1 MKKTLI
7 FNIIGKILIF
17 EAVVMV
23 LPLFI
28 SFIYKERTIYKLS
41 FVITMSV
48 LASIGFF
55 MNIKK
60 AEDVA
65 MKARDGFVIVA
76 LSWILMSA
84 LGALPFVISKDIP
97 NYFDALF
104 EISSGFS
111 TTGASSI
118 KDLSVISKSM
128 LFWRSFSHWLG
139 GMGILVLILS
149 FIPESKDGSTIH
161 IMRAESTGPQVGKL
175 VSKVKI
181 TSRILYLIY
190 LTITFIEFIFLL
202 LGPDKNIGV
211 YESILLSFSTAG
223 TGGFAV
229 LSSSVV
235 TYSAYTQYVIGIFM
249 LIFGT
254 NFTIY
259 YLLLIGKW
267 KEVIKSEE
275 LKWYI
280 ITAALAI
287 VLIMFSIRNLY
298 SSFEE
303 VFRLSFFQVFSVMST
318 SGFTAVDF
326 AKEWPTL
333 AKWTLILLMF
343 TGCCAGSTG
352 GGIKISRLVILVK
365 TSWQNIRKMI
375 NPRRVSVVKYDGNV
389 LTDDVSKSVQTF
401 FITYIFI
408 TAIVTLLIS
417 IIEPDID
424 VLSNLTGTIS
434 CIGNVGPGLSMVGSY
449 GDFSFYSSLSKLIF
463 SLTMITGRLEIFPL
477 IIALSPSTWRKK

>member
-7 FNIIGKILIF
+7 FNIIGKILLF

-23 LPLFI
+23 LPLI
-28 SFIYKERTIYKLS
+28 VSFIYNEDTIYKLA
-41 FVITMSV
+41 FVITISI
-48 LASIGFF
+48 LASLGFF

-60 AEDVA
+60 ADNVA
-65 MKARDGFVIVA
+65 MKAREGFVIVA
-76 LSWILMSA
+76 LSWILISCF
-84 LGALPFVISKDIP
+84 GALPFVISKDIP

-111 TTGASSI
+111 TTGASII

-139 GMGILVLILS
+139 GMGILVLILT

-175 VSKVKI
+175 VSRVKI

-190 LTITFIEFIFLL
+190 LSITIVEFVFLVF
-202 LGPDKNIGV
+202 GPDNNIGI

-249 LIFGT
+249 FIFGT

-259 YLLLIGKW
+259 YLILIGKW
-267 KEVIKSEE
+267 KEAFKSEE

-280 ITAALAI
+280 VTASLAI
-287 VLIMFSIRNLY
+287 LFIMFSIRNIY

-303 VFRLSFFQVFSVMST
+303 IFRLSFFQVGSVMST

-326 AKEWPTL
+326 AVEWPTL
-333 AKWTLILLMF
+333 ANWTLILLMF

-352 GGIKISRLVILVK
+352 GGMKISRLVILVK
-365 TSWQNIRKMI
+365 TSWQSIRKMI

-389 LTDDVSKSVQTF
+389 LTDDVAQSTQTF
-401 FITYIFI
+401 FIIYIFI
-408 TAIVTLLIS
+408 IAIVTLLIS
-417 IIEPDID
+417 IIEPNVDL
-424 VLSNLTGTIS
+424 LSNLTGTIS
-434 CIGNVGPGLSMVGSY
+434 CLGNVGPGLSVIGSY
-449 GDFSFYSSLSKLIF
+449 GDFSFYSSLSKAIF
-463 SLTMITGRLEIFPL
+463 SLTMIAGRLEIFPL
-477 IIALSPSTWRKK
+477 LIVLAPSTWRKK